1 MKHKANKD
9 DFINAGAWYR
19 IMKDITTSGCVEVG
33 NSLGLKKAEADALYK
48 SVSKLAEMETR
59 IGFENVAADYY
70 TAAEMC
76 DLFYGACC
84 LPIRSD
90 VDRKVNIRM
99 YNILKNIADGILAN
113 LQDDN
118 DISFEERLEKNASE
132 RKQILDEEY
141 RSIQNAINGEMAE
154 AIEHLRAIAK
164 ESGAK

>member
-19 IMKDITTSGCVEVG
+19 IMKDITTSGCVEVS
-33 NSLGLKKAEADALYK
+33 NSLDLKKAEADALYK
-48 SVSKLAEMETR
+48 LVAKLPNAEAR
-59 IGFENVAADYY
+59 IGFEEMAANYFKGHGL
-70 TAAEMC
+70 C

-84 LPIRSD
+84 VPIRSD

-99 YNILKNIADGILAN
+99 YNILKNMADGISAK

-118 DISFEERLEKNASE
+118 DISFEKRLEKNASE

-154 AIEHLRAIAK
+154 AVEHLRAIAK
-164 ESGAK
+164 ENGVK